1 MTDTIT
7 VTGAVGNDPRL
18 HVTSQGLAITSFR
31 LASTRRYFDRA
42 KGAWEDGETNWY
54 TVSGFRQL
62 ANNAATSIRKG
73 DRVVVHGRLRLRAW
87 DNGEKSGTAIEIE
100 AEAIGHDL
108 TWGTT
113 VLTKVR
119 REPAADVEV
128 GGASEPSAWPGS
140 EGVPV
145 PSGLG
150 PAAEADEAVEPLGS
164 LDEVDVDEAQL
175 ASAV

>member
-1 MTDTIT
+1 
-7 VTGAVGNDPRL
+7 
-18 HVTSQGLAITSFR
+18 
-31 LASTRRYFDRA
+31 
-42 KGAWEDGETNWY
+42 
-54 TVSGFRQL
+54 
-62 ANNAATSIRKG
+62 
-73 DRVVVHGRLRLRAW
+73 VHGRLRLRAW

-119 REPAADVEV
+119 REPAADAEV
-128 GGASEPSAWPGS
+128 DGASEPSAWPGS
-140 EGVPV
+140 DGVAV

-150 PAAEADEAVEPLGS
+150 PAAEADEGVEPLGS
-164 LDEVDVDEAQL
+164 LDEVDADEAQL